1 MTETPLWLSVG
12 ETDETVGAVVS
23 VVVVLS
29 EEDEL
34 LFLAQEMMVKLISRE
49 RIMSR
54 CFNWFPKLVGFI
66 KRT

>member
-1 MTETPLWLSVG
+1 MSIVSENVTEMLSVIETPLWLSVG

-34 LFLAQEMMVKLISRE
+34 LFLAQEMM
-49 RIMSR
+49 
-54 CFNWFPKLVGFI
+54 
-66 KRT
+66 KRLKQ